1 MKNVTK
7 EVKKIWNWQTKAKK
21 EAIGNRII
29 ILFLT
34 EGDKMTFQEF
44 CERENRITNLVNS
57 GMDYDKSEDFSRK
70 ISRSDIRKM
79 KAAEK
84 ETITMKK
91 SDFEKYVQKRLDS
104 QHNGMLLST
113 SRFIA
118 VLFCM
123 QLHDYYGFGVK
134 RLENISKKVD
144 DLMDTISLDYVSWE
158 EIRDQLAKETGF
170 FINLSGSKC

>member
-1 MKNVTK
+1 M
-7 EVKKIWNWQTKAKK
+7 
-21 EAIGNRII
+21 
-29 ILFLT
+29 FLT

-57 GMDYDKSEDFSRK
+57 GMNYDKSEDFSRK
-70 ISRSDIRKM
+70 ISRSDMRKM

-118 VLFCM
+118 VLFACSFM
-123 QLHDYYGFGVK
+123 ITTV
-134 RLENISKKVD
+134 LEPK
-144 DLMDTISLDYVSWE
+144 DLKIYLQKLTI
-158 EIRDQLAKETGF
+158 
-170 FINLSGSKC
+170 